1 MMTCAIDSSRLAGS
15 RQARDDGVEAFPSGG
30 EIDKRG
36 EYGDLLVEEELRAL
50 QSGEYGVLQRLHGA
64 PGAGCLMCGMKAAIG
79 RVCAVAER
87 DEAVTGQH
95 RHVAVRV
102 LRTSG

>member
-36 EYGDLLVEEELRAL
+36 EYSGVLVEEELHAL
-50 QSGEYGVLQRLHGA
+50 QRHEYGVL
-64 PGAGCLMCGMKAAIG
+64 
-79 RVCAVAER
+79 
-87 DEAVTGQH
+87 
-95 RHVAVRV
+95 
-102 LRTSG
+102 